1 MTVRSR
7 VLRATLVV
15 LLALSVLASGC
26 GLVGGGAPYEVTA
39 QLTRSYNL
47 FPGSPVRVL
56 GVDVGRIVDI
66 RVEPGQPTVD
76 VVMRVDGDVDLPAD
90 ATAIVVPESLL
101 GERYVQLPAFTDGPV
116 LASGAVIPSERTSVP
131 YEFDEVL
138 EGLGDFVEGL
148 DGTEV
153 GRLVNNLAEVVD
165 GQGEQLGRTI
175 DRAHEAIGV
184 LADNDDEMIALAG
197 RLSDLNETL
206 ATRDE
211 QLARII
217 QDFDTVA
224 RTIVDDADNLD
235 GALRG
240 LVDLTTEVDGL
251 LAANADRLEQDV
263 ATLTRVGRTAQR
275 NLDNVSLLVLGSA
288 ELFRHAERIIDR
300 ERNMLPLQDQ
310 LFALAPA
317 LTEGIVFRL
326 QGICLAAGL
335 PEDQCA
341 FELVE
346 GLLGGVVCAP
356 PFVPCPPDDSATPLE
371 EALAGFVTSD
381 TPAGDAVLESLLER
395 DEAPD
400 SDASA
405 DEPAAAE
412 PDPAPGVP
420 RLGPT
425 PDDDGA
431 TEGGGLLDGL
441 FRRGGE
447 GDR

>member
-1 MTVRSR
+1 MNVT
-7 VLRATLVV
+7 LRTRTPIALLLV
-15 LLALSVLASGC
+15 LALFAGGC
-26 GLVGGGAPYEVTA
+26 GVLGGGGPYEVTA

-56 GVDVGRIVDI
+56 GVDVGRIADI

-76 VVMRVDGDVDLPAD
+76 VVMRIDGGVQLPSD
-90 ATAIVVPESLL
+90 AGAIVVPESLL
-101 GERYVQLPAFTDGPV
+101 GERYVQLPAYTDGP
-116 LASGAVIPSERTSVP
+116 AMEPGTVIPVDRTQVP

-138 EGLGDFVEGL
+138 EGLGEFVGGL
-148 DGTEV
+148 DGPET
-153 GRLVNNLAEVVD
+153 GRLVNNLSEVLD

-175 DRAHEAIGV
+175 DQAHEAIGV
-184 LADNDDEMIALAG
+184 LKDNDDELITLAG

-206 ATRDE
+206 ATRDQ
-211 QLARII
+211 QLGEII
-217 QDFDTVA
+217 GDFDALASTV
-224 RTIVDDADNLD
+224 VDDADNLD

-240 LVDLTTEVDGL
+240 LVDLTRELDGL
-251 LAANADRLEQDV
+251 LETNGDVLEQDI

-300 ERNMLPLQDQ
+300 DRNMLPLQDQ

-335 PEDQCA
+335 PDEECA

-346 GLLGGVVCAP
+346 DLLGGLVCAP
-356 PFVPCPPDDSATPLE
+356 PMIPCPESGEATPIE
-371 EALAGFVTSD
+371 EALAAFVASD
-381 TPAGDAVLESLLER
+381 TPAGDAALDQLLANAE
-395 DEAPD
+395 EAG
-400 SDASA
+400 
-405 DEPAAAE
+405 
-412 PDPAPGVP
+412 PGDD
-420 RLGPT
+420 
-425 PDDDGA
+425 PDDGPADADDG
-431 TEGGGLLDGL
+431 
-441 FRRGGE
+441 GGE